1 MATPASSPSI
11 VTGSTPSAP
20 RRSGRRAIV
29 AAIVAVLALI
39 WAGYRRLPA
48 GPATGT
54 DFCGPAAVLAATERS
69 SFRVGSFNIHGG
81 EGRDERLDL
90 ARTAECLK
98 TLDVV
103 GLNEVYGRM
112 FWESSGQAEALGES
126 LQMPWLFAPAEHR
139 WGHGH
144 FGNAALCRLPVS
156 VWERIPLPQRYGHSC
171 RNALLLSTHFR
182 GRTLRLV
189 ITHLDRSD
197 DRERNRQFQAVS
209 ALFLEQQEPA
219 ILLGDLNTTGDE
231 SLLAELL
238 STAGVHDPLSE
249 ILGDKTP
256 RRIDWLLTRGL
267 ETVDAGL
274 IDNGASDHPCVW
286 AELKLTRDAERPAR

>member
-1 MATPASSPSI
+1 MTM
-11 VTGSTPSAP
+11 
-20 RRSGRRAIV
+20 
-29 AAIVAVLALI
+29 AIVAVLALI

-48 GPATGT
+48 GPATGMA
-54 DFCGPAAVLAATERS
+54 FHGAAAEPAAAERS

-81 EGRDERLDL
+81 EGRNGRLEL
-90 ARTAECLK
+90 GRTAECLK
-98 TLDVV
+98 DLDIV
-103 GLNEVYGRM
+103 GLNEVYGRL
-112 FWESSGQAEALGES
+112 FWEPAGQAEALGQS

-144 FGNAALCRLPVS
+144 FGNAALCRLPVRA
-156 VWERIPLPQRYGHSC
+156 WEIIPLPQRYGHSC
-171 RNALLLSTHFR
+171 RNALLLSTTCR

-209 ALFLEQQEPA
+209 ALFLQLDEPA

-231 SLLAELL
+231 PLLAELL
-238 STAGVHDPLSE
+238 STAGVRDPLAE
-249 ILGDKTP
+249 VLGDKTP

-286 AELKLTRDAERPAR
+286 AELKLTGDAERPAR